1 MGLNA
6 VTSPD
11 ALPLARRLAELVH
24 ADGTAAH
31 RHARAL
37 RSATVAR
44 RDLADAV
51 HALCAVHGT
60 LPGVADQAR
69 RGTSADVWLAAAAEA
84 FAAERSLL
92 SRLVAASGPLP
103 STPGQA
109 ATDAAL
115 VGQRQALR
123 VLASSDRA
131 GCALGVVVAL
141 SFEWRAVRPI
151 LVNAASAFGITERF
165 QLPDP
170 TIGVDEA
177 VAGSVAAGASERAL
191 LFGASQL
198 LAQHRGLWSLLEAR
212 AAARSA

>member
-6 VTSPD
+6 VTSPE
-11 ALPLARRLAELVH
+11 AVPLAVRLADLVQ
-24 ADGTAAH
+24 ADGSAAH
-31 RHARAL
+31 PHARAL
-37 RSATVAR
+37 RSPTVAR

-60 LPGVADQAR
+60 LPGVADKAR
-69 RGTSADVWLAAAAEA
+69 RGDGADDWLAASAEA
-84 FAAERSLL
+84 FAAERGLL

-109 ATDAAL
+109 ASEAAL

-141 SFEWRAVRPI
+141 AFEWRAVRPI
-151 LVNAASAFGITERF
+151 LGNAASAFGITERF
-165 QLPDP
+165 ELPNP
-170 TIGVDEA
+170 T
-177 VAGSVAAGASERAL
+177 AGSDAAIAAALASGASERAL
-191 LFGASQL
+191 LFGADQL

-212 AAARSA
+212 AAARPS